1 MYIYIYIYIYIHI
14 IYKKSHALTEMILFG
29 FLYLQA
35 FPWPW
40 KLTFSRV
47 SHRLFSNPLSLSKP
61 MPPMENPPPP
71 PHIHTHTHTHLKM
84 NLPPPTEKRNPIL
97 KSEAP
102 FQDMIPR
109 KKNTKKWKLSLI
121 LEFQTYSL
129 LLIVFQHWKKMIEIL
144 QKCDFLTWSI

>member
-1 MYIYIYIYIYIHI
+1 MALGKTLLARPNKSKSVYKQLTECTYIYIYIYIYIHI
-14 IYKKSHALTEMILFG
+14 IYKKSHALTEMILLG

-35 FPWPW
+35 FFPWPW

-61 MPPMENPPPP
+61 MPPMEKPPP

-109 KKNTKKWKLSLI
+109 KRNTKNESC
-121 LEFQTYSL
+121 
-129 LLIVFQHWKKMIEIL
+129 H
-144 QKCDFLTWSI
+144 